1 MAVPVKVSPV
11 RVSPEMGKYQIDI
24 KATLCPSVTLMYAT
38 LAEAEEAREDAVRAL
53 SKATDAVLTG
63 DLDLPP

>member
-1 MAVPVKVSPV
+1 VPVKVSVV
-11 RVSPEMGKYQIDI
+11 RPSAEGAKYQIDI

-38 LAEAEEAREDAVRAL
+38 STEAEEARKHAVKAI